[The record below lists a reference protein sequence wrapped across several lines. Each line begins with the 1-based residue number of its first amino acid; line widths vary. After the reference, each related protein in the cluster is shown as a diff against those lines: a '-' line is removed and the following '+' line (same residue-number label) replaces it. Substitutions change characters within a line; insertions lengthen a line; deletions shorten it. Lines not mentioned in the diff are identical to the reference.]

1 VKRGTLVVVA
11 LLVVG
16 LYVAPFAVDATDSP
30 EPVRFGETVRTG
42 LTTETVR
49 SAQSRGHVVPKVQ
62 TFYAQYQ
69 HVVGYYGVE
78 SYVATA
84 TREGRDR
91 RFGPPVAVYV
101 TEFSGTDPRLADD
114 GFLEPADGASPSW
127 VRAADATYAV
137 VEPSGTDR
145 AAPTVVP
152 FADSSDARAFVATH
166 GGNVRTWSGL
176 LTSLDVPERSANRG
190 VQWPAERDS
199 EANATVAD
207 VTPMLDRPVS
217 VVVGEDAPTIQAA
230 VRQAPPNTTVY
241 VPAGRYEERVT
252 VTKPLTLAGAGAD
265 TVVDGSGEGTVVVVQ
280 SPGVAVA
287 SMRLTGVGTETVSVT
302 ENASGWDSLVEQTY
316 GRGDA
321 GVAFMN
327 TSRALVSDVSV
338 STPSNGLLFRD
349 TDRAVVTNVT
359 VRGHPDEATGYMGV
373 MAMRSPVVVQDS
385 TFVDGLDAV
394 YAHRANGMVVR
405 DNEMRDARFGVHL
418 MFTSGTLL
426 ADNTVREMD
435 TGLVVMTRPARNAIV
450 GNDVRESNHGVVT
463 AGADSYVA
471 DNVLTDNRVGLK
483 IGSRSSLYEGNVL
496 ANNAVGVT
504 AANFV
509 ASNRVVGNDFL
520 DNGEHVRVVAGP
532 RRVWSANGRGNY
544 WDTAAAGRGG
554 VVAAGRPYS
563 PTDPVTAALHRP
575 GRLTLARSPAY
586 LALEALRGAVPGMRD
601 GGVVDESPAGSPMN
615 ANVTASTTATASARI
630 TATDATESLR
640 TESTRDAARSGRT
653 TTNA

>member
-11 LLVVG
+11 LVVVG

-30 EPVRFGETVRTG
+30 DPVRFGETVRTG

-101 TEFSGTDPRLADD
+101 TDFVGTNPRPAAD
-114 GFLEPADGASPSW
+114 GFLKLDDGTRPSW
-127 VRAADATYAV
+127 IPATDATYAV
-137 VEPSGTDR
+137 VD
-145 AAPTVVP
+145 AAGREGPTVVP
-152 FADSSDARAFVATH
+152 FSTATDAHAFADAHDGRVRSWRDLLSS
-166 GGNVRTWSGL
+166 L
-176 LTSLDVPERSANRG
+176 EVPEERG
-190 VQWPAERDS
+190 DRAVRWPDERDRT
-199 EANATVAD
+199 ANATVAG

-230 VRQAPPNTTVY
+230 VREAPPNTTVY
-241 VPAGRYEERVT
+241 VPPGRYEERVT
-252 VTKPLTLAGAGAD
+252 LSKPLTLAGAGAD
-265 TVVDGSGEGTVVVVQ
+265 TVVDGAGEGTVIVVE

-287 SMRLTGVGTETVSVT
+287 SMRLTGVGNETVSVT
-302 ENASGWDSLVEQTY
+302 GNASGWDSIVEQTY

-327 TSRALVSDVSV
+327 TSRALVADVTV

-349 TDRAVVTNVT
+349 TERAVVTNVT
-359 VRGHPDEATGYMGV
+359 VRGHADEATGYMGV
-373 MAMRSPVVVQDS
+373 MAMRSPVVVQHS

-394 YAHRANGMVVR
+394 YAHRANGLVVR
-405 DNEMRDARFGVHL
+405 DSEMRDARFGVHL
-418 MFTSGTLL
+418 MFTSGALL
-426 ADNTVREMD
+426 ANNTVREMD
-435 TGLVVMTRPARNAIV
+435 TGLVVMTRPARNAVV
-450 GNDVRESNHGVVT
+450 GNDVRESTHGVVT
-463 AGADSYVA
+463 AGGDSYVA
-471 DNVLTDNRVGLK
+471 DNVLVDNRVGLK

-496 ANNAVGVT
+496 AGNDVGVT

-520 DNGEHVRVVAGP
+520 DNGEHVRILAGP
-532 RRVWSANGRGNY
+532 RRVWSVDGRGNY

-563 PTDPVTAALHRP
+563 PADPVTADLHRP

-586 LALEALRGAVPGMRD
+586 LALDALRGVVPGMRE
-601 GGVVDESPAGSPMN
+601 GGVVDESPAQSPVN
-615 ANVTASTTATASARI
+615 AAPTTRGARNASDSHS
-630 TATDATESLR
+630 ER
-640 TESTRDAARSGRT
+640 THV
-653 TTNA
+653 